1 MFATGGKKSDG
12 ADESNAFLVPRVAEK
27 TGLAPLGSDSR
38 EGFSRSPA
46 SKSVCL
52 KGNARRQEES
62 KGWDI
67 MSFWVNY
74 RAVHVFRPRGAVDD
88 IFNRNGERG
97 FRSVKA
103 FKRVGQI
110 SDEWEARFNAGGK
123 FRKGLLAYPI
133 PFAAVVIT
141 VLNEDFISRKDSA
154 DYDDGPVFA
163 KFNIREAVIDVLI
176 DATKAGHRM
185 VLIGGSVNYKTFR
198 EFR

>member
-1 MFATGGKKSDG
+1 
-12 ADESNAFLVPRVAEK
+12 L
-27 TGLAPLGSDSR
+27 
-38 EGFSRSPA
+38 
-46 SKSVCL
+46 
-52 KGNARRQEES
+52 
-62 KGWDI
+62 DI
-67 MSFWVNY
+67 MSFWINY
-74 RAVHVFRPRGAVDD
+74 RAVHVFRPRSAVDD
-88 IFNRNGERG
+88 IFNHNRERG

-110 SDEWEARFNAGGK
+110 SDEWETRFNVGGK
-123 FRKGLLAYPI
+123 FRKGLLAYPV
-133 PFAAVVIT
+133 PFTAVVFT